1 MNYGDRQLNDEMFT
15 APRIR
20 WLGVVTFAD
29 THAKEQEIFTL
40 RKKRTPKNLPVRY
53 VSLQTSP

>member
-20 WLGVVTFAD
+20 GLGVVTLAD

-40 RKKRTPKNLPVRY
+40 RKKRTPKNLPARY